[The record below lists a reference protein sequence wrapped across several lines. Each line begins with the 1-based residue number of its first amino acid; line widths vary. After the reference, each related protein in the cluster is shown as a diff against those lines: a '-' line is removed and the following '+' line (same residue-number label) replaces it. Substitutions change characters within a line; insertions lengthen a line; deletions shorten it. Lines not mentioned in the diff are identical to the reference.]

1 MSTTWIRDKV
11 VAVAEAQAEETG
23 EDPNEIIWQL
33 SKELGHMAQISGSTP
48 PPGETLMDRIRATYK
63 TGAPIV
69 SDEKF
74 EAALEKVEEE
84 YPDLPTSDQDWG
96 SYGLPLI
103 PDVNPD
109 AIPTFDVISR
119 PAHYEEGRK
128 YEPKNVIRDWGLNY
142 NLGSAMKYLSRA
154 GRKNDII
161 EDLEKAITYIGFEVA
176 ALKAERDEQEEA

>member
-63 TGAPIV
+63 TDTPIV

-74 EAALEKVEEE
+74 EAALEKVAEEH
-84 YPDLPTSDQDWG
+84 PDLPTSDQDWG
-96 SYGLPLI
+96 TYGVPLI
-103 PDVNPD
+103 PDINPD
-109 AIPTFDVISR
+109 SIPAFDNVSR

-128 YEPKNVIRDWGLNY
+128 YEPKRVIRDWGLNY
-142 NLGSAMKYLSRA
+142 NLGAAVKYLSRA

-161 EDLEKAITYIGFEVA
+161 EDLEKRPPTSASRLTH
-176 ALKAERDEQEEA
+176 